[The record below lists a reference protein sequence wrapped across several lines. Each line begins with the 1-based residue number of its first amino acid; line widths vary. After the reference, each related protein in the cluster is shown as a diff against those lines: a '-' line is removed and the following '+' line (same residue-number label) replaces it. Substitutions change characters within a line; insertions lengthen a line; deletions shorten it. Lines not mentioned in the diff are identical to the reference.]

1 MRYLLGKLIS
11 GYLFLSWQRVFFPPS
26 CLLLS
31 SLLGCIGIPASTV
44 LSKRFCAILLVQRAR
59 GRWEGR
65 RRSWYNAVFQHLSH
79 GFSPYPLWR
88 SERELCGTHHRES
101 LFQESVEASV
111 GFAGCFHGKQSAV
124 RQMCARTRNL
134 LNLILSR
141 QPYVT
146 ERQWLVR
153 QNRIIIV
160 FFFPGYME
168 STNQTARACK
178 PTARYLH
185 PSQNIHRV
193 CVCLVGVASRSP
205 VDLVV
210 LTQQGLETVRFR
222 TGAARVPLGWFLA
235 VPSPWNCYSAEVLL
249 LPW

>member
-1 MRYLLGKLIS
+1 MYGKCWSLIPPRS
-11 GYLFLSWQRVFFPPS
+11 ELQCGTCWESSSPAICFFHGRGGFFPPS

-44 LSKRFCAILLVQRAR
+44 LSKRFCAILLVQWAR

-111 GFAGCFHGKQSAV
+111 GFAGYFHGKQSAV
-124 RQMCARTRNL
+124 RQMCARTWNL

-160 FFFPGYME
+160 FF
-168 STNQTARACK
+168 SLVIWKAQTKQPELANWQRVICTHHKIHAGGVC
-178 PTARYLH
+178 ASLVWLH
-185 PSQNIHRV
+185 
-193 CVCLVGVASRSP
+193 
-205 VDLVV
+205 
-210 LTQQGLETVRFR
+210 
-222 TGAARVPLGWFLA
+222 AALWI
-235 VPSPWNCYSAEVLL
+235 
-249 LPW
+249 